1 MEASTSNDADGPSV
15 PYLGS
20 EDHSA
25 AAAAAGAD
33 GLEELK
39 PSSSE
44 KAQSTATSVVQKPR
58 APSPTLRIASETS
71 RWKESITHLGRSG
84 ARVLGL
90 QSAQD
95 KLRALNYD
103 RNISRAVRRR
113 RRRGMRTRILL
124 FLDEPKS
131 SVASSIVFN
140 LVVVLILISVG
151 TVFVDSMPGIDE
163 PTQVVV
169 EVLEVVCSVVF
180 SVEVLL
186 RIFCTDSIIS
196 CSSDPF
202 MWIDVLSVLPFA
214 LKYTIFQAVGSEVDL
229 DFLRLVRL
237 LRLLK
242 LARHYEQSR
251 VLLFTLKLSAEG
263 LLVRGARGA
272 AGDRALGGAATR
284 CIQAATLCI
293 PDDAPRRTWQVP
305 LFFLMMGVVL
315 FAGVLFYTEKGG
327 ARQEDFKDMWH
338 ASWFVIVT
346 LNP

>member
-1 MEASTSNDADGPSV
+1 M
-15 PYLGS
+15 
-20 EDHSA
+20 
-25 AAAAAGAD
+25 
-33 GLEELK
+33 
-39 PSSSE
+39 
-44 KAQSTATSVVQKPR
+44 
-58 APSPTLRIASETS
+58 
-71 RWKESITHLGRSG
+71 
-84 ARVLGL
+84 LGL

-214 LKYTIFQAVGSEVDL
+214 LKYTIFQAVSSEVDL

-263 LLVRGARGA
+263 LLVRGARGGA
-272 AGDRALGGAATR
+272 AGE
-284 CIQAATLCI
+284 
-293 PDDAPRRTWQVP
+293 
-305 LFFLMMGVVL
+305 
-315 FAGVLFYTEKGG
+315 GVLEPATQCI
-327 ARQEDFKDMWH
+327 RLRPCV
-338 ASWFVIVT
+338 S
-346 LNP
+346 

>member
-1 MEASTSNDADGPSV
+1 M

-20 EDHSA
+20 EHHNA
-25 AAAAAGAD
+25 AAAAATLD

-39 PSSSE
+39 PFSSE

-58 APSPTLRIASETS
+58 APSPSLRIATETS
-71 RWKESITHLGRSG
+71 KWKESITHLGRSG

-90 QSAQD
+90 QSTQD
-95 KLRALNYD
+95 KLHALNYD

-140 LVVVLILISVG
+140 VVVVLILISVG

-180 SVEVLL
+180 SIEVLL
-186 RIFCTDSIIS
+186 RIFCTESIIS

-263 LLVRGARGA
+263 LLVRGARG
-272 AGDRALGGAATR
+272 GLLVRA
-284 CIQAATLCI
+284 C
-293 PDDAPRRTWQVP
+293 
-305 LFFLMMGVVL
+305 
-315 FAGVLFYTEKGG
+315 
-327 ARQEDFKDMWH
+327 
-338 ASWFVIVT
+338 
-346 LNP
+346 

>member
-272 AGDRALGGAATR
+272 AGDRVLGGLR
-284 CIQAATLCI
+284 
-293 PDDAPRRTWQVP
+293 PDAFRLRPCV
-305 LFFLMMGVVL
+305 FLMM
-315 FAGVLFYTEKGG
+315 
-327 ARQEDFKDMWH
+327 RH
-338 ASWFVIVT
+338 AVHGRCRSSS
-346 LNP
+346 